1 MSYDYWISCHQH
13 THFSNNSYFEVV
25 TKPEDYI
32 KYAEEN
38 NLPAVCITE
47 HGGVQGWI
55 KKKELVD
62 AAGLKFIDGIEAY
75 VTMNL
80 NDKNRGYHTIIIAKN
95 YEGVKK
101 INKLSSDS
109 FNREDGHF
117 YYRPRILFDDLESAV
132 KQGNIYV
139 TTACLAGAVAQN
151 LPEYSENKDRSEEKR
166 LVLEKWLQLAI
177 NYPDNVFLEVQP
189 HHDKEQIRLNHSLQN
204 YATTYGLKLIAANDI
219 HSLNPEHD
227 RLRKI
232 IKKGKKNRYDDDD
245 KFELWCKSRSE
256 MFEAFQE
263 QGILTDKEINDALD
277 LTVEIANSVESFEL
291 DKSHKYPQLYTDP
304 DKEFQK
310 RIKQGLVNRGID
322 KLPEDERKIYIDRV
336 NREYKVYKHNGAI
349 NYMLSHQDILSAAKD
364 HGVRFGYSRG
374 SVSGSLIAYLCG
386 QTEMDSVKFN
396 LSFGRFM
403 NPSRISLADID
414 TDMWKPEQQW
424 TQQWILQNP
433 KWHAASIMTANTYGL
448 KAAIKAIADGMERY
462 EGRSAYI
469 QSIRNQI
476 TEDGFIPEALYEEHQ
491 QLIDDAKKVVGV
503 IDSFGRHAAGIVID
517 TNTIDDAMGTQTISG
532 WDYPVT
538 QVAMKEIDHF
548 NWVKYDVLGL
558 DNIGLISRTAE
569 LAGIPFPT
577 PDSDFIDFNDEKV
590 WKSMRNNNIG
600 IFQFEGDRAGKI
612 LRGLFSDETL
622 QNIRRQVPNVN
633 YMDLLSLANGAMR
646 PSGSGFIEAVIHG
659 QFKDNGHPAL
669 NEFLAP
675 TLGYLVYQEQ
685 LMEFLVKF
693 CGFSEPESD
702 LVRRGIGKKDKKI
715 MDEEVPKIKPN
726 FINTMVTI
734 YNDSQEHA
742 EKIADDFIQVF
753 MDAAN
758 YGFSINHSMAYSY
771 IGYISTWLRYYY
783 PLEWCTAAF
792 QIWEGKQDKL
802 NRVISF
808 AKEHNIQLK
817 PFKFGKSKSGY
828 YLEKNSKTIYEG
840 TTSVKGVSSDVGDQ
854 LYLLR
859 DKQNKTFTD
868 LLMDIYDN
876 SQVSIKSIDGN
887 LKPGTYDIKELY
899 NSFNEDELKQ
909 LDKLVK
915 VKSNT
920 VTIGYKQTLAVT
932 QRDLLNLI
940 LLNFFSDFGSP
951 KKLKSVYEKFHKTYK
966 PKNKRFVGKSQK
978 YHECLEYEKS
988 SDDDDFPLITT
999 LQNEYDL
1006 LGRCLTTNSNIP
1018 SNYAF
1023 ITSLIVRSNK
1033 VIVGLYSIKHG
1044 KEVKAFVSKRLYSSS
1059 SIVKG
1064 DLIKV
1069 GDTSARPKTIMQDGK
1084 WVKSKTDKD
1093 LWIDSF
1099 EHVNKAN

>member
-1 MSYDYWISCHQH
+1 MKYSVDHGIKSIAVTNHGTVVNWL
-13 THFSNNSYFEVV
+13 THKLE
-25 TKPEDYI
+25 
-32 KYAEEN
+32 AER
-38 NLPAVCITE
+38 
-47 HGGVQGWI
+47 
-55 KKKELVD
+55 
-62 AAGLKFIDGIEAY
+62 AGLKFIAGEEAY
-75 VTMNL
+75 VTMSL
-80 NDKNRGYHTIIIAKN
+80 EDKSRYHTIILAKN
-95 YEGVKK
+95 YEGVKTL
-101 INKLSSDS
+101 NQLSSDS
-109 FNREDGHF
+109 FKPDHF
-117 YYRPRILFDDLESAV
+117 YYKPRITFAELKSAV
-132 KQGNIYV
+132 EKGNIYV
-139 TTACLAGAVAQN
+139 TTACLASGLAQSFLN
-151 LPEYSENKDRSEEKR
+151 NDKQTHHA
-166 LVLEKWLQLAI
+166 WLGLAI
-177 NYPDNVFLEVQP
+177 NNKDNVFLEVQP
-189 HHDKEQIRLNHSLQN
+189 HNNDEQKAYNQHLIELAEKYNLH
-204 YATTYGLKLIAANDI
+204 LIASNDI
-219 HSLNPEHD
+219 HALDEESD
-227 RLRKI
+227 RIRKI
-232 IKKGKKNRYDDDD
+232 IKDGKGASYDDEDN
-245 KFELWCKSRSE
+245 FELWCKTYDE
-256 MFEAFQE
+256 MVADFQT
-263 QGILTDKEINDALD
+263 QGVLNIQQIEESLD
-277 LTVEIANSVESFEL
+277 FTNQVANSVEEFEI
-291 DKSHKYPQLYTDP
+291 DRQHKYPHLYDDP
-304 DKEFQK
+304 EKEFQK
-310 RIKQGLVNRGID
+310 VIKGGILERGLD
-322 KLPEDERKIYIDRV
+322 KLPKENQKIYADRIKY
-336 NREYKVYKHNGAI
+336 EYSVYKRNGAI
-349 NYMLSHQDILSAAKD
+349 DYMLTDKAMIDAAKE
-364 HGVRFGYSRG
+364 HGINISYGRG
-374 SVSGSLIAYLCG
+374 SVSGSLIAYLTG
-386 QTEMDSVKFN
+386 STEMDPIKLGLNFE
-396 LSFGRFM
+396 RFM
-403 NPSRISLADID
+403 NSERVSLADID
-414 TDMWKPEQQW
+414 HDWESKDKEWVQQW
-424 TQQWILQNP
+424 LLTNDQ
-433 KWHAASIMTANTYGL
+433 WHAASILTLNTYGL
-448 KAAIKAIADGMERY
+448 KGAIKAIADGLPRY
-462 EGRSAYI
+462 KGKPTYI

-476 TEDGFIPEALYEEHQ
+476 GDDGFIPTELYEEHQ
-491 QLIDDAKKVVGV
+491 ELIDLAKKVVGIV
-503 IDSFGRHAAGIVID
+503 DSFGRHAAGVVVD
-517 TNTIDDAMGTQTISG
+517 TNTIEDTMGTMRVSG
-532 WDYPVT
+532 WDYPVSQIT
-538 QVAMKEIDHF
+538 MHDIEYSGQ
-548 NWVKYDVLGL
+548 VKYDVLGL

-577 PDSDFIDFNDEKV
+577 PDSDFIDFEDEAV
-590 WKSMRNNNIG
+590 WNSMRENNIG
-600 IFQFEGDRAGKI
+600 VFQMEGDRAGK
-612 LRGLFSDETL
+612 LLSDMLSPETIR
-622 QNIRRQVPNVN
+622 NIRSNEAGKDVK
-633 YMDLLSLANGAMR
+633 YMDLLSLVNAAQR
-646 PSGSGFIEAVIHG
+646 PAGSSYVDAVTHG
-659 QFKDNGHPAL
+659 RFKDNGHSAL
-669 NEFLAP
+669 NKFLAP
-675 TLGYLVYQEQ
+675 TLGQLVYQEQ
-685 LMEFLVKF
+685 LIQFLVEF
-693 CGFSEPESD
+693 CGRSAGEAD
-702 LVRRGIGKKDKKI
+702 VLRRAVGHKI
-715 MDEEVPKIKPN
+715 KSVIDEEVPKIHKD
-726 FINTMVTI
+726 FINTMVTK

-840 TTSVKGVSSDVGDQ
+840 TTSVKGVSSDAGDQ
-854 LYLLR
+854 LYLLH

-1023 ITSLIVRSNK
+1023 ITSLIARSNK

-1044 KEVKAFVSKRLYSSS
+1044 KEVKAFVSKRLYNSS

-1084 WVKSKTDKD
+1084 WVKSKADKD

>member
-1 MSYDYWISCHQH
+1 MDA
-13 THFSNNSYFEVV
+13 FS
-25 TKPEDYI
+25 
-32 KYAEEN
+32 
-38 NLPAVCITE
+38 
-47 HGGVQGWI
+47 
-55 KKKELVD
+55 
-62 AAGLKFIDGIEAY
+62 
-75 VTMNL
+75 
-80 NDKNRGYHTIIIAKN
+80 
-95 YEGVKK
+95 
-101 INKLSSDS
+101 
-109 FNREDGHF
+109 
-117 YYRPRILFDDLESAV
+117 
-132 KQGNIYV
+132 
-139 TTACLAGAVAQN
+139 
-151 LPEYSENKDRSEEKR
+151 KDQ
-166 LVLEKWLQLAI
+166 KW
-177 NYPDNVFLEVQP
+177 V
-189 HHDKEQIRLNHSLQN
+189 
-204 YATTYGLKLIAANDI
+204 
-219 HSLNPEHD
+219 
-227 RLRKI
+227 
-232 IKKGKKNRYDDDD
+232 
-245 KFELWCKSRSE
+245 
-256 MFEAFQE
+256 
-263 QGILTDKEINDALD
+263 
-277 LTVEIANSVESFEL
+277 
-291 DKSHKYPQLYTDP
+291 
-304 DKEFQK
+304 
-310 RIKQGLVNRGID
+310 
-322 KLPEDERKIYIDRV
+322 
-336 NREYKVYKHNGAI
+336 
-349 NYMLSHQDILSAAKD
+349 
-364 HGVRFGYSRG
+364 
-374 SVSGSLIAYLCG
+374 
-386 QTEMDSVKFN
+386 
-396 LSFGRFM
+396 
-403 NPSRISLADID
+403 
-414 TDMWKPEQQW
+414 
-424 TQQWILQNP
+424 QQWILTNP

-448 KAAIKAIADGMERY
+448 KAAIKAVADGMDRY
-462 EGRSAYI
+462 AGKPAYI

-476 TEDGFIPEALYEEHQ
+476 GDDGFIPTELYEEHQ

-503 IDSFGRHAAGIVID
+503 IDSFGRHAAGILID
-517 TNTIDDAMGTQTISG
+517 TNTIDDTLGVQTISG

-538 QVAMKEIDHF
+538 QIDMGEIEYLK
-548 NWVKYDVLGL
+548 NIKYDILGL
-558 DNIGLISRTAE
+558 DNVGLIARTAE

-577 PDSDFIDFNDEKV
+577 PDSDFIDFEDEAV
-590 WKSMRNNNIG
+590 WNSMRENNIG
-600 IFQFEGDRAGKI
+600 VFQMEGDRAGKL
-612 LRGLFSDETL
+612 LRDMLSPETI
-622 QNIRRQVPNVN
+622 QNIRSNEASKDVR
-633 YMDLLSLANGAMR
+633 YMDLLSLVNAAQR
-646 PSGSGFIEAVIHG
+646 PSGASHVDAVTHG
-659 QFKDNGHPAL
+659 RFKDNGHPAL
-669 NEFLAP
+669 NRFLAP
-675 TLGYLVYQEQ
+675 TLGRLIYQEQ
-685 LMEFLVKF
+685 ILNFLVEF
-693 CGFSEPESD
+693 CGYSAGRAD
-702 LVRRGIGKKDKKI
+702 VIRRGIGHKI
-715 MDEEVPKIKPN
+715 KSVIDEEIPKIHKN

-1084 WVKSKTDKD
+1084 WVKSKADKD

>member
-1 MSYDYWISCHQH
+1 
-13 THFSNNSYFEVV
+13 
-25 TKPEDYI
+25 
-32 KYAEEN
+32 
-38 NLPAVCITE
+38 
-47 HGGVQGWI
+47 
-55 KKKELVD
+55 
-62 AAGLKFIDGIEAY
+62 
-75 VTMNL
+75 
-80 NDKNRGYHTIIIAKN
+80 
-95 YEGVKK
+95 
-101 INKLSSDS
+101 
-109 FNREDGHF
+109 
-117 YYRPRILFDDLESAV
+117 
-132 KQGNIYV
+132 
-139 TTACLAGAVAQN
+139 
-151 LPEYSENKDRSEEKR
+151 
-166 LVLEKWLQLAI
+166 
-177 NYPDNVFLEVQP
+177 
-189 HHDKEQIRLNHSLQN
+189 
-204 YATTYGLKLIAANDI
+204 
-219 HSLNPEHD
+219 
-227 RLRKI
+227 
-232 IKKGKKNRYDDDD
+232 
-245 KFELWCKSRSE
+245 